1 MLSDLFATEAC
12 YMIKESNNKEKSF
25 CHDTNLDQ
33 NNRLFLVFQ
42 KKSKHELKAWNFHRY
57 RGNTIW
63 KFQGFDQKR
72 SGISRGD
79 KGIGFWPLN
88 FQGV

>member
-33 NNRLFLVFQ
+33 NNRLFF
-42 KKSKHELKAWNFHRY
+42 S
-57 RGNTIW
+57 
-63 KFQGFDQKR
+63 
-72 SGISRGD
+72 ISE
-79 KGIGFWPLN
+79 KI
-88 FQGV
+88 QT